1 MQVSLYKCLLMAN
14 VVRTH
19 THLRSS
25 EGLAGGVFEERMDEE
40 LTYGNIDMAD
50 ISTSASHQTDE
61 QMGVDVNRRSLTSP
75 QKLILPRM
83 FSKNV

>member
-1 MQVSLYKCLLMAN
+1 MAN

-19 THLRSS
+19 THLRSI
-25 EGLAGGVFEERMDEE
+25 EGVSGGVFEERMDEE

-50 ISTSASHQTDE
+50 ISTSASNQTDE
-61 QMGVDVNRRSLTSP
+61 QMDVDVNRRSLTSP
-75 QKLILPRM
+75 QTLILPRV